1 MKKLFASLVLLAAL
15 PVQAAPPSKVQAQ
28 VLQVDVKMTEEQ
40 IALVQLSGLVK
51 NATQLPVRG
60 LQVRVRLL
68 DPEQKTLRTFLLPAV
83 PQLDAGKTE
92 YFSAAQILR
101 DQSEPFIRATAQVEY
116 DNTSYIQIADWVMA
130 QSQDKLAVWN
140 IPVAPQALNDERQR
154 VETALGFLTQVENS
168 EKNYPEARRKWNLIQ
183 YNYGKRLAESHDL
196 HEAILR
202 FSNVE
207 PTSEY
212 RGLAQEWLTQVRP
225 QAIFERAMAKA
236 VAGNLRGAVRQMQ
249 YLPAGTPLAA
259 QGQVKSKQ
267 WLDTLTQNKVKLGP
281 IDPPASLSPDQRNVW
296 LRRQHGPEGNTT
308 TVREGKTYTTWWYLD
323 YSHFTFDPQGKLV
336 NAITY

>member
-1 MKKLFASLVLLAAL
+1 
-15 PVQAAPPSKVQAQ
+15 
-28 VLQVDVKMTEEQ
+28 MTEEQ
-40 IALVQLSGLVK
+40 MALVQLSGLVK
-51 NATQLPVRG
+51 NTTELPVRG

-116 DNTSYIQIADWVMA
+116 DNTSYLQIADWVMA

-140 IPVAPQALNDERQR
+140 IPVKPEALSDERQR
-154 VETALGFLTQVENS
+154 VETALGFLTQVENT

-202 FSNVE
+202 LSNVE

-212 RGLAQEWLTQVRP
+212 HGLAQEWLARIRP
-225 QAIFERAMAKA
+225 QAIFERAMVKA
-236 VAGNLRGAVRQMQ
+236 VDGNLRGAVRQMQ
-249 YLPAGTPLAA
+249 YLPPGTPLAA
-259 QGQVKSKQ
+259 QGQVKTKQ
-267 WLDTLTQNKVKLGP
+267 WLDTLTRNKIKVGP
-281 IDPPASLSPDQRNVW
+281 MDPPAYLSSDQRNVW

-308 TVREGKTYTTWWYLD
+308 TVRDGKTYTTWWYLD